1 MSNNLSFIIMYNV
14 FIYYRVPDSDELRY
28 QKVYGVYLNTQ
39 VIDWLRAY
47 PNMQYWIVEPN
58 KSKEVSI

>member
-1 MSNNLSFIIMYNV
+1 MYNV
-14 FIYYRVPDSDELRY
+14 VIYYCVSGSDELRY

-47 PNMQYWIVEPN
+47 PNMQYWIVETN
-58 KSKEVSI
+58 KSKEDVK

>member
-1 MSNNLSFIIMYNV
+1 MYNV
-14 FIYYRVPDSDELRY
+14 IIYYRVPGSDELRY

-47 PNMQYWIVEPN
+47 PNMQYWIVELN
-58 KSKEVSI
+58 KSKEVSNG